1 MVRLLHAAALAVGL
15 LLATTSTNGQ
25 QPTSVCGDCAEWNAR
40 QEPFRIVGNTYYV
53 GPRGLSAILITSD
66 AGHVL
71 LDGALPESAAGIAS
85 SVRAL
90 GFTVGD
96 IRLIVN
102 SHVHFDHAGAIA
114 ELQRVSG
121 ASVAATSWSAGV
133 LRTGAVPRSDP
144 QFGVISPIAAIPNV
158 RTIGDRETLRI
169 GSIAITAHE
178 TPGHTPGGTSWT
190 WQSCEDSRCVD
201 FVYADSLTPV
211 SADEFQFTRS
221 REYPNALSDFERS
234 FARLSSLQCDILL
247 TPHPSASRFWQRVDK
262 RQVTG
267 SVDDIIDTGGCARYV
282 DNARERLLQRVK
294 LEEAGRAS
302 K

>member
-133 LRTGAVPRSDP
+133 LRTGTVPRSEK
-144 QFGVISPIAAIPNV
+144 AC
-158 RTIGDRETLRI
+158 REMPKWRHVCATLRDR
-169 GSIAITAHE
+169 AHACCR
-178 TPGHTPGGTSWT
+178 TLNRHAN
-190 WQSCEDSRCVD
+190 RR
-201 FVYADSLTPV
+201 AV
-211 SADEFQFTRS
+211 SA
-221 REYPNALSDFERS
+221 LV
-234 FARLSSLQCDILL
+234 I
-247 TPHPSASRFWQRVDK
+247 ASP
-262 RQVTG
+262 
-267 SVDDIIDTGGCARYV
+267 
-282 DNARERLLQRVK
+282 L
-294 LEEAGRAS
+294 
-302 K
+302 